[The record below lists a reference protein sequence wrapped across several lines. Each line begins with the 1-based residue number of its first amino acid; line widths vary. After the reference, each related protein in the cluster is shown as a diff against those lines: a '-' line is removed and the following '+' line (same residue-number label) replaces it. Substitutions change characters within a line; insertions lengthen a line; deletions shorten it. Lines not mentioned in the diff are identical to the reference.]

1 MIGCNGTTTAF
12 ANVWPAALR
21 ELLQTGISGQFD
33 QGRALQEQVQR
44 IDAVMLPY
52 QASGV
57 KAALNLLGFDG
68 THPRAPTKPLPP
80 DEVARLETVM
90 RTAGLVA

>member
-12 ANVWPAALR
+12 ANVGPAALR
-21 ELLQTGISGQFD
+21 ELLELGMAGRYAEGQ
-33 QGRALQEQVQR
+33 ALQDKIQR

-57 KAALNLLGFDG
+57 KAALQLLGFAG
-68 THPRAPTKPLPP
+68 MRPRAPTKPMPGE
-80 DEVARLETVM
+80 EVKRLETLM
-90 RTAGLVA
+90 RTAGLLE